1 MIKCQDY
8 SSMPRLGY
16 YTVGDKNFYYKQSAF
31 LESSRIKQP
40 ATWDFAHDVFAAAA
54 AKPRAHL
61 PLKTWYKL
69 RAQQLRD
76 QSDYVVLAYSGGAD
90 SDAILKAFIDNNIKL
105 DEVWTD
111 QPFAFTEK
119 SSYVPN
125 RSIES
130 SNIISEWF
138 YVIKPELDKLSKT
151 NPETKIHCS
160 DSFTDF
166 GDKKFELQN
175 QLSFGTSYQSVC
187 RYPYIDRY
195 MQELKNKHPRATLII
210 GIDKLLPVINKKQI
224 GFGFF
229 DTATFFKEDYVDY
242 FFWSPSMPELVVE
255 QAHHVWDYLRNNLR
269 PIIIRDH
276 AVSQTYENGANRA
289 INMDRVIK
297 QLIYPDWDFAKHQ
310 VNKTASFFEN
320 DQYDSVIIPFQRE
333 KFYQAT
339 VSNSK
344 NIITQYDP
352 TFVFERTPKNRV
364 DMIKFKN
371 AHMIGTLD

>member
-1 MIKCQDY
+1 
-8 SSMPRLGY
+8 
-16 YTVGDKNFYYKQSAF
+16 
-31 LESSRIKQP
+31 
-40 ATWDFAHDVFAAAA
+40 
-54 AKPRAHL
+54 
-61 PLKTWYKL
+61 
-69 RAQQLRD
+69 
-76 QSDYVVLAYSGGAD
+76 
-90 SDAILKAFIDNNIKL
+90 
-105 DEVWTD
+105 
-111 QPFAFTEK
+111 
-119 SSYVPN
+119 
-125 RSIES
+125 
-130 SNIISEWF
+130 
-138 YVIKPELDKLSKT
+138 
-151 NPETKIHCS
+151 
-160 DSFTDF
+160 
-166 GDKKFELQN
+166 
-175 QLSFGTSYQSVC
+175 
-187 RYPYIDRY
+187 
-195 MQELKNKHPRATLII
+195 
-210 GIDKLLPVINKKQI
+210 VINKKQI

-344 NIITQYDP
+344 NIVTQYDP